1 MSALPV
7 MSSDKFISLEMQGL
21 RDVESALRALGQDR
35 LIKNTNRRAL
45 RDAAMPAEA
54 TARRLAPGGPY
65 STGRMAAKIKVSST
79 LARRQRRGGKY
90 RDDKNTAHVFI
101 GAAPRGPAVLTE
113 FGTGP
118 RFTKSGKFTG
128 AAPAQPFMRPA
139 WEMHKHGILQSY
151 SKNIWIQI
159 EKSAKRLARRQAKL
173 QASR

>member
-1 MSALPV
+1 MSN
-7 MSSDKFISLEMQGL
+7 DTFISLEMLGL
-21 RDVESALRALGQDR
+21 EDVENALRQLGQDR

-65 STGRMAAKIKVSST
+65 STGRMKSKVKVSTT

-90 RDDKNTAHVFI
+90 RDDKNTAYVFI
-101 GAAPRGPAVLTE
+101 GAAPRGPGVLTE

-118 RFTKSGKFTG
+118 RFTKSGAFRG

-139 WEMHKHGILQSY
+139 WEMHKRDILVSY
-151 SKNIWIQI
+151 SKQIWFQI
-159 EKSAKRLARRQAKL
+159 ERSAKRLARRQAKL

>member
-1 MSALPV
+1 M
-7 MSSDKFISLEMQGL
+7 SDKFISMDILGL
-21 RDVESALRALGQDR
+21 NDVERALYALGQDR

-45 RDAAMPAEA
+45 RNAAMPAEA

-65 STGRMAAKIKVSST
+65 STGRMASKIKVSST

-90 RDDKNTAHVFI
+90 RTTDNTAHVFI

-118 RFTKSGKFTG
+118 RFTKAGKFTG

-139 WEMHKHGILQSY
+139 WEMHKHQILKDY
-151 SKNIWIQI
+151 SKEIWIQI
-159 EKSAKRLARRQAKL
+159 ERSAKRLARRQAKL
-173 QASR
+173 QAMR